1 MSSASFTT
9 SGDDV
14 LAAWESRRQVYFAR
28 IEGETGEVSEPISAP
43 GRGDNRKHPVLAND
57 GDGRIILVW
66 TESTGWQRGG
76 EVVWQIFDADG
87 DPMPGESG
95 RAKDL
100 PVWGLA
106 AVVPRPDGVFTIVY

>member
-28 IEGETGEVSEPISAP
+28 IEGETSEVTEPIPAP
-43 GRGDNRKHPVLAND
+43 GRGDNRKHPALASHD
-57 GDGRIILVW
+57 DGRTILVW
-66 TESTGWQRGG
+66 TEGTAWQRGG
-76 EVVWQIFDADG
+76 EIVWQVFDTDG
-87 DPMPGESG
+87 NPMTGETG
-95 RAKDL
+95 RAKGL

-106 AVVPRPDGVFTIVY
+106 AVVSGADGVFTIIY